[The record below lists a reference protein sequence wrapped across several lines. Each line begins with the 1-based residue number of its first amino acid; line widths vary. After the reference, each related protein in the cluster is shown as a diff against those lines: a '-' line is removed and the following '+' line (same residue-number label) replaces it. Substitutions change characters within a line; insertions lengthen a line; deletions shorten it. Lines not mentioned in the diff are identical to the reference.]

1 MTVERHINSVYVGTI
16 IRLLGSS
23 SNTKG
28 RLAIAYWAD
37 KRGVFV
43 TYQNKEISTILDLRD
58 KTFVVDHR
66 DVRSGS
72 FQLFKK
78 FGTNDMDVEPVK
90 KKPLKRSS
98 NRIEEY

>member
-28 RLAIAYWAD
+28 RLATAHWVD

-43 TYQNKEISTILDLRD
+43 TYQNKEISTFLDLRD

-66 DVRSGS
+66 DVRPDS
-72 FQLFKK
+72 FQLFTK
-78 FGTNDMDVEPVK
+78 FGTNDMDVEPGK
-90 KKPLKRSS
+90 KTLTRSS
-98 NRIEEY
+98 NRIGEY